1 MFFWASCLHQIAL
14 IGSNVIA
21 NYANPFRNERF
32 DACKQNGLRDFFV
45 YITIQVQT
53 KRVDALRNL
62 KWEED

>member
-21 NYANPFRNERF
+21 NYVNPFRNERF

-45 YITIQVQT
+45 YITIQV
-53 KRVDALRNL
+53 
-62 KWEED
+62 